1 MVVDHLHINDL
12 VAQMRPHEIRSLWA
26 NGRCSDETLR
36 KLYRVLRGTPN
47 LSIFEEEI
55 LRACAHQLRTRNLL
69 TPAALDLSDEANA
82 FIAASGEQS
91 SPADCSI
98 ALSLHGMDFDIGQA
112 AAVTADVSSCQIIN
126 APPGTGKTRVACGRI
141 AWLIDQGV
149 YEHQIQ
155 VFSFTRAAIAEL
167 RNRMAILEEHRPGIG
182 TVEFSTLD
190 RKAWKTIQAFR
201 GTGRLAFHEG
211 YDATVRAFG
220 DLLNDGD
227 TDLIES
233 LSEIRH
239 VIIDEAQ
246 DVVGL
251 RAEVYCS
258 LIARLPKDTGIT
270 VLCDEAQA
278 IFGFSERRDVRLE
291 NFDDID
297 EAFGLKRSFVDRLR
311 QLPDRSF
318 IDRTLECVHRT
329 AASHLKTIF
338 VDVRANL
345 LERIQESPLQAPA
358 LVVHHTRLLA
368 NNTDAPE
375 RDPDLLFLHRQR
387 VNVFEHASLLAQC
400 NEVFRV
406 RLGGVDY
413 GIAPWVA
420 VLLYDNF
427 SDRLTKAEFDS
438 RWPRVEALL
447 ATDTPSAAA
456 AWAAMHAQFGDTRA
470 SVDVELMRQMLSRS
484 SPREPFGMS
493 ELGFAGPI
501 ISTIHGS
508 KGREADRVVL
518 HLPQTNRANGNAEE
532 ARVWFVGA
540 TRARSALWVRDAFT
554 TFLPKNARTVRV
566 ADEHNHVL
574 RGKVEMGHTGD
585 VVSHSPVSTRL
596 HKHVE
601 SAMMGQSWLAASCG
615 NLNMLVGH
623 HKSALQYALRVNGQ
637 NGPDIGLLSDDVVTQ
652 ARVDLWRWGPSQLV
666 SPDSIEQ
673 IPCIGAR
680 TVVMAPDDLAGE
692 EIHDAF
698 RKSGF
703 WLAPVVFGM
712 PTLTFHKQ

>member
-1 MVVDHLHINDL
+1 
-12 VAQMRPHEIRSLWA
+12 
-26 NGRCSDETLR
+26 
-36 KLYRVLRGTPN
+36 LYKVLRGTPN
-47 LSIFEEEI
+47 LSIFEQEVLRECAKQ
-55 LRACAHQLRTRNLL
+55 LRARNLL
-69 TPAALDLSDEANA
+69 KSVALDMSAEADA
-82 FIAASGEQS
+82 FIATSAEHGAS
-91 SPADCSI
+91 ADCSI
-98 ALSLHGMDFDIGQA
+98 ALSFHGMDFDIGQA

-190 RKAWKTIQAFR
+190 RKAWKAIQAFR
-201 GTGRLAFHEG
+201 GTGRQAFHEG

-220 DLLNDGD
+220 QLLQEGD
-227 TDLIES
+227 ADLIES

-251 RAEVYCS
+251 RAEVYCN
-258 LIARLPKDTGIT
+258 LIARLPEDTGIT

-278 IFGFSERRDVRLE
+278 IFDFSERRDAQRDKFV
-291 NFDDID
+291 DID

-318 IDRTLECVHRT
+318 VDRTLECVHRT
-329 AASHLKTIF
+329 EASNLKTIF
-338 VDVRANL
+338 VDVRGSL
-345 LERIQESPLQAPA
+345 LERMKESPLQTPA

-368 NNTDAPE
+368 NNSNAPE
-375 RDPDLLFLHRQR
+375 RDPELLFLHRQR
-387 VNVFEHASLLAQC
+387 VHVFEHASRLAQR

-420 VLLYDNF
+420 VLLSDHF
-427 SDRLTKAEFDS
+427 SDRLTKAEFES

-447 ATDTPSAAA
+447 ATATPPAAT
-456 AWAAMHAQFGDTRA
+456 AWGVMRAQFGA
-470 SVDVELMRQMLSRS
+470 GSVSVDVELMRQMLSRS
-484 SPREPFGMS
+484 GPREPFGMS
-493 ELGFAGPI
+493 ELGYSGPLV
-501 ISTIHGS
+501 STIHGS

-518 HLPQTNRANGNAEE
+518 HLPQTHKAKGNAEE

-540 TRARSALWVRDAFT
+540 TRARSALWVRDAFN
-554 TFLPKNARTVRV
+554 TFLPQNARTVRL
-566 ADEHNHVL
+566 ASERDDVL
-574 RGKVEMGHTGD
+574 RAAVEVGHTGD

-596 HKHVE
+596 HQNFE
-601 SAMMGQSWLAASCG
+601 SAMASQRWLAASCG
-615 NLNMLVGH
+615 NLNMVVGH
-623 HKSALQYALRVNGQ
+623 RQSALQYALRVNGQ
-637 NGPDIGLLSDDVVTQ
+637 QGPDIGLLSVDVVRQ
-652 ARVDLWRWGPSQLV
+652 ARVDLWPRSPSRLEC
-666 SPDSIEQ
+666 PDSIER

-680 TVVMAPDDLAGE
+680 TVVMAPDALVGE
-692 EIHDAF
+692 EVHDAF

-712 PTLTFHKQ
+712 PTLTFQKP